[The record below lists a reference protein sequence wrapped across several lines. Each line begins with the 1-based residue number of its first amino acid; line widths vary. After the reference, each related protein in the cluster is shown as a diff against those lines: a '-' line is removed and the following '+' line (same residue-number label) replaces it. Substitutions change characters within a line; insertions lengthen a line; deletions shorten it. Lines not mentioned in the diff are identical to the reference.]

1 MERVH
6 LDSSSHG
13 DIGRAA
19 NYCPVA
25 GRTIRLE
32 LDGGGDSL
40 YHHYSSFGVV
50 RTCRVNE
57 RGSSRRSFLQE
68 ALSYDVLR
76 PRWRLPSQSTSQSN
90 GRDVA

>member
-1 MERVH
+1 MERMH
-6 LDSSSHG
+6 LDSSTHG

-40 YHHYSSFGVV
+40 SITIILHSEYMQSERKKASSLVG
-50 RTCRVNE
+50 RP
-57 RGSSRRSFLQE
+57 SRRHFHMTSS
-68 ALSYDVLR
+68 AHVLGCH
-76 PRWRLPSQSTSQSN
+76 PKST
-90 GRDVA
+90 